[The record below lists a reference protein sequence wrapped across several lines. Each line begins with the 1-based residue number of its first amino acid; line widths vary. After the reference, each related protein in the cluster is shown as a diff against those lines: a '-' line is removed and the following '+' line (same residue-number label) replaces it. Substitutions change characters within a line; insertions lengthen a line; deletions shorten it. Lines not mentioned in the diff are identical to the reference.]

1 MYQSCVS
8 NALQFK
14 NEHVEVKFDIKEKNT
29 DNWLNLFIYLLA
41 VKNEKKCLKQGSCIR
56 GLWAYFLIGF
66 SFRAFS
72 NINGQ
77 SKSRLYLPF
86 S

>member
-1 MYQSCVS
+1 MSAMPCS
-8 NALQFK
+8 LK
-14 NEHVEVKFDIKEKNT
+14 NEHAEVKFDFKEKNT
-29 DNWLNLFIYLLA
+29 DNWLNLFIYLLT
-41 VKNEKKCLKQGSCIR
+41 VKTVKKCLKQASGIW
-56 GLWAYFLIGF
+56 GLWAYLLIGF

-72 NINGQ
+72 NINEQ